1 MSNRI
6 KEVLKAIRCCRD
18 DACVDCPMQKD
29 ICDELWVD
37 MESLPAELVDMI
49 EEELE
54 EIIRPPRY
62 RILAIQNRA
71 EKEKAIK
78 ACDDAYTISVIGREN
93 YQELL
98 EKLDTHAIM
107 LGVYGEDGQP
117 VGYSAFYAND
127 TETRRAFISLFCIR
141 EPMQRKY
148 LGSRL
153 MEASITEARLHGM
166 TSICLEVLKEDSGA
180 IAFYKKM
187 GFTDEGGSGLFNRM
201 ERRI

>member
-1 MSNRI
+1 MKREYI
-6 KEVLKAIRCCRD
+6 V
-18 DACVDCPMQKD
+18 
-29 ICDELWVD
+29 
-37 MESLPAELVDMI
+37 
-49 EEELE
+49 
-54 EIIRPPRY
+54 PPRY

-141 EPMQRKY
+141 EPMQRKH